1 MTSDTTPSATAV
13 STQQAFAGRPP
24 SATTSRLS
32 MTGHRDYG
40 MKFDL
45 GADEMTNSG
54 TLSRPGAH
62 AQGDDRSDTAMS
74 TPPETEADTA
84 WGPPPYQKATSRQ
97 GRDAGDEGEET
108 EAECHPFWMS
118 WADMARGIALI
129 ITGALKIPFVIGH
142 GIAKIL
148 WYIPVA
154 YGDDTVWE
162 WPNITG
168 FPSACKASVQ
178 VCENKNRLRCSTSPP
193 TPLTSCANSLSL
205 PSAEPVVRLIQ
216 RRDRLG
222 GVTRKGRTEKGR
234 EGLR

>member
-1 MTSDTTPSATAV
+1 MTSDTTPSATAAF

-24 SATTSRLS
+24 SATTSHLS

-54 TLSRPGAH
+54 TLSRPT
-62 AQGDDRSDTAMS
+62 AQGGEDMGSNRSDTAMS
-74 TPPETEADTA
+74 TPPETEADA
-84 WGPPPYQKATSRQ
+84 GWGPPPYQKATSRN
-97 GRDAGDEGEET
+97 GRDAGEENEEA

-118 WADMARGIALI
+118 WADMARGMALI

-142 GIAKIL
+142 GLAKIL

-154 YGDDTVWE
+154 YGDESAWP

-178 VCENKNRLRCSTSPP
+178 VRPP
-193 TPLTSCANSLSL
+193 FIRGALSL
-205 PSAEPVVRLIQ
+205 PAL
-216 RRDRLG
+216 DHN
-222 GVTRKGRTEKGR
+222 
-234 EGLR
+234 